1 MKTKKIIKALKIIR
15 KVCDNAE
22 SCISCPFGNKDDWY
36 VWCDFDTEVPRD
48 MLTRFKEKLKDI
60 EEL

>member
-22 SCISCPFGNKDDWY
+22 NCISCPFGNEDNSY
-36 VWCDFDTEVPRD
+36 VWGDFDTEVPRD
-48 MLTRFKEKLKDI
+48 MLKKFKEKII
-60 EEL
+60 ERI

>member
-1 MKTKKIIKALKIIR
+1 MKTKKIIKALKTIR

-22 SCISCPFGNKDDWY
+22 SCIRCPFGNEDNSY

-48 MLTRFKEKLKDI
+48 MLKRFKEKLKKGYKK
-60 EEL
+60 